1 MIRIQ
6 KSKTAD
12 TRTCD
17 FASVSKETLRQ
28 SSIQHIGDVR
38 KGIEFFKALLD
49 TAADRHDFDKLT
61 DLDGF
66 HSDFVGGFEITG
78 WWDNHREVNRHH
90 LLQEDG
96 VRDDV
101 NLVDVLDM
109 VVDCVMAGMGRSGT
123 VYPVDISTDVLR
135 RAFDNTV
142 ELLKCNVE
150 VQKTPTE
157 H

>member
-61 DLDGF
+61 ALDGF
-66 HSDFVGGFEITG
+66 HSDFVGGFESTD

-150 VQKTPTE
+150 VQETST
-157 H
+157 